1 MHQKSEANNQ
11 LIEGVNEAVSS
22 FYYNSKNKD
31 RGTTSSRYSIEV
43 QNSAGR
49 KDTLMKPAKD
59 VNK

>member
-1 MHQKSEANNQ
+1 MHQKSEVNNQ

-22 FYYNSKNKD
+22 SYYNSINKD
-31 RGTTSSRYSIEV
+31 GGTTSSRYSIEV